1 MKDKIIND
9 LAIRIANLEVEKA
22 TAIAALEQEVVIRDE
37 KIKSLEELLSDS
49 EGEQDGN

>member
-22 TAIAALEQEVVIRDE
+22 TAIATLEQEVVIRDE
-37 KIKSLEELLSDS
+37 KISELEAKLAEV
-49 EGEQDGN
+49 EPK